1 MRKIIVT
8 IISGLL
14 FYSTSAFAEMGVNI
28 GVSGTMGIFGATGK
42 ETHSVD
48 SGAAAG
54 NTAED
59 TEIAAVG
66 YGSVF
71 LEKEFGMFAI
81 GVDYVPTP
89 LSTDSV
95 ETAKTDKRTENSD
108 AATKGENKVQ
118 VDFEDLYTVY
128 VSMKISENGYIRA
141 GAVAVDVIT
150 NESLNTGATYGN
162 TSLDGTVVGFGY
174 NHDMD
179 NGFFV
184 RLEGNYMQFDGT
196 SLTSGDNTVHLKNL
210 DGATGSLSIGKSF

>member
-8 IISGLL
+8 IISGL
-14 FYSTSAFAEMGVNI
+14 FFISTSAFAEIGVNI
-28 GVSGTMGIFGATGK
+28 GISGTMGIFGATGK

-48 SGAAAG
+48 TGARAG

-71 LEKEFGMFAI
+71 FEKELGMFAI

-89 LSTDSV
+89 LETDSV
-95 ETAKTDKRTENSD
+95 ETLKTDKRTDASD
-108 AATKGENKVQ
+108 AVSVGENKVQ

-128 VSMKISENGYIRA
+128 VSMNVSDNAYIKA
-141 GAVAVDVIT
+141 GMVAVDVIT
-150 NESLNTGATYGN
+150 NENLDTGSSYGN
-162 TSLDGTVVGFGY
+162 TSLDGTVFGFGY
-174 NHDMD
+174 DHDMD

-184 RLEGNYMQFDGT
+184 RMEGNYMSFDGA
-196 SLTSGDNTVHLKNL
+196 SLTNADNTVHLKNL
-210 DGATGSLSIGKSF
+210 DGVSGSLSIGKSF